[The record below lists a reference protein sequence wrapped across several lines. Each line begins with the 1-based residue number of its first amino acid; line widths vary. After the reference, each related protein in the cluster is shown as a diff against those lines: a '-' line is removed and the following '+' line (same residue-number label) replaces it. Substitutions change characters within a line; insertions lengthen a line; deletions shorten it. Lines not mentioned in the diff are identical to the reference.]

1 MREQTGDLWDFWST
15 GAYIGITTNGR
26 VARSGAAVMG
36 AGLAKVAALRFPS
49 LAHQLGEFLTRSGN
63 HVYAFPDHRVFSIP
77 TKDDPFEP
85 SLLPLITQS
94 ADELLRYV
102 DNMGL
107 QDVYTV
113 RLGCG
118 LGQLHWDAVRPILS
132 ARWDDRFVILSPPK
146 P

>member
-1 MREQTGDLWDFWST
+1 
-15 GAYIGITTNGR
+15 
-26 VARSGAAVMG
+26 MG

-49 LAHQLGEFLTRSGN
+49 LAHQLGDFLTRSGN
-63 HVYAFPDHRVFSIP
+63 HVYAFPDYRVFSIP

-118 LGQLHWDAVRPILS
+118 LGQLQWDAVRPILS
-132 ARWDDRFVILSPPK
+132 ARWDDRFVILSPAK
-146 P
+146 S

>member
-1 MREQTGDLWDFWST
+1 MREQTGDLWEFWST

-26 VARSGAAVMG
+26 VSRSGEAVMG
-36 AGLAKVAALRFPS
+36 AGLAKVAALRFPN
-49 LAHQLGEFLTRSGN
+49 LPHQLGEFLTCSGN
-63 HVYAFPDHRVFSIP
+63 HVYAFPDYRVFSIP

-102 DNMGL
+102 NSMGL

-132 ARWDDRFVILSPPK
+132 ARWDDRFVILSPSK
-146 P
+146 A